1 MKNNLHVLD
10 FNAAQVPQYQEVV
23 KNKPWVYYGED
34 NLFPI
39 T

>member
-10 FNAAQVPQYQEVV
+10 FNAAMVPQYQEVI
-23 KNKPWVYYGED
+23 KNKPWVYD
-34 NLFPI
+34 DINSSL